1 LYFFPVDNTLG
12 REDEVLRSLL
22 EKVEETTNDP
32 EKSPWVKEERPID
45 WFKVMDKFDA
55 LKGSHMTLTMEDAMK
70 IAEEC
75 SIVDEDEVEELLR
88 FLNEM
93 GAILW
98 INEKGLRDVV
108 ILDPIEFLVKPA
120 SKLIVLNDDVKTR
133 KELFDEIQLPQ
144 DIKKLDKREGIEE
157 KDHYYRDAK
166 EFNVRN
172 RATGVVIN
180 AFTYFV
186 SKPVAPKKPTGDYA
200 QKIFEG
206 CRDHGFPKEYVKN
219 LERWFLMDPETP

>member
-1 LYFFPVDNTLG
+1 MMRGNSFVRIWRAQGLNEIPKAEDEKRPYFAYGSNLWLDQMRTRCPSHKRLGTAVLSGHRVVCNKVGDNGVDFYAG
-12 REDEVLRSLL
+12 IIVSPGDEVLGALYRL
-22 EKVEETTNDP
+22 TP
-32 EKSPWVKEERPID
+32 EN
-45 WFKVMDKFDA
+45 
-55 LKGSHMTLTMEDAMK
+55 
-70 IAEEC
+70 IA
-75 SIVDEDEVEELLR
+75 
-88 FLNEM
+88 
-93 GAILW
+93 
-98 INEKGLRDVV
+98 
-108 ILDPIEFLVKPA
+108 
-120 SKLIVLNDDVKTR
+120 
-133 KELFDEIQLPQ
+133 
-144 DIKKLDKREGIEE
+144 KLDKREGIEE

-186 SKPVAPKKPTGDYA
+186 SKPVAPKKPTRDYA